1 MLKKEPVLIIRYG
14 KVFWKLSLLTVE
26 LFEYVGSYSSSTN
39 LSGLIDLT
47 TVLSLTFS
55 FRDFSSSGL
64 VEYTTSLRSTM
75 GFDLLSE

>member
-1 MLKKEPVLIIRYG
+1 MLEKEPELIIRYG
-14 KVFWKLSLLTVE
+14 KVFWMLSLLTVE

-55 FRDFSSSGL
+55 FRDFSSSGF
-64 VEYTTSLRSTM
+64 VEYTTSLRSTT